1 MIKEAIY
8 HRPKNSYAYAY
19 DASTLHIRLRSK
31 KDDLTGVE
39 LIHGDP
45 YRWAEGH
52 MLSDKIP
59 MSLMASDE
67 LFDYWFIAISPEN
80 NRFVYQFEVTDDQET
95 WIFGEMG
102 FTKEIEQN
110 RFFRFPYLNAI
121 DVFDAP
127 AWVKDTVWYQIFPER
142 YANGNPERKTNTNE
156 VWGDI
161 PKPDSFFGGDFEGII
176 QHLDYLVELGISG
189 IYMTPIFESPTNH
202 KYDTTDYMK
211 IDPQFGDQETFRQLV
226 EACHARGIRVMLDAV
241 FNHSG
246 YGFGPFQDVVK
257 HGRKSRYADWF
268 HITSFGDEE
277 GDSLAYES
285 FAFTD
290 NMPKLRTSHPEVK
303 EYLLGVATYWIKEFD
318 IDGWRLDVAN
328 EVDHKFWREFR
339 NAVRAVKN
347 DVYIIAEVWNDAM
360 PWLQGDQFDSVM
372 NYPFTEAVIDFVAKE
387 KISATRFANLLVSH
401 LQLYPENVS
410 EVMFNLLGSHDT
422 ARILTQC
429 GDDSSRLKLAYLLL
443 FAYPGSPCIYYGDE
457 VGLTGDGD
465 DFAYYRRCMEWDP
478 KKQNQ
483 DLLGFVKRLIGI
495 RKSQPALTGNSRL
508 EMRYTDDATGVVVF
522 ARRSGD
528 QEIIVAMNA
537 GEQAAEFPLP
547 VAWQEKKITDLWTG
561 KELVLEQ
568 GAASNAETAE
578 KAETAGK
585 AVTAATAA
593 TTATTATTAIS
604 TTASAYRLEP
614 KQFCMLTINK

>member
-19 DASTLHIRLRSK
+19 DANTLHIRLRSK

-52 MLSDKIP
+52 MLSDKLP
-59 MSLMASDE
+59 MAKMTSDE

-80 NRFVYQFEVTDDQET
+80 KRFVYQFEVTDGSET
-95 WIFGEMG
+95 WVLGEMG
-102 FTKEIEQN
+102 FTQDLEDN

-142 YANGNPERKTNTNE
+142 FANGNPERKTNTNG
-156 VWGDI
+156 VWGDV

-176 QHLDYLVELGISG
+176 QHLDYLAELGISG
-189 IYMTPIFESPTNH
+189 IYMTPIFEAPTNH
-202 KYDTTDYMK
+202 KYDTIDYMK
-211 IDPQFGDQETFRQLV
+211 IDPQFGDKETFRQLV
-226 EACHARGIRVMLDAV
+226 KACHERGIRVMLDAV

-246 YGFGPFQDVVK
+246 YGFAPFQDVLK
-257 HGRKSRYADWF
+257 NGASSRYADWF
-268 HITSFGDEE
+268 HMISFGEEE
-277 GDSLAYES
+277 GDLPAYES

-290 NMPKLRTSHPEVK
+290 IMPKLKTSNPEVK
-303 EYLLGVATYWIKEFD
+303 EYLLGVAKYWIEEFD

-339 NAVRAVKN
+339 NTVRAAKD
-347 DVYIIAEVWNDAM
+347 DVYIIAEIWNDAM

-372 NYPFTEAVIDFVAKE
+372 NYPFTEAVIDFIAKG
-387 KISATRFANLLVSH
+387 KIGATRFGNLLTSH

-422 ARILTQC
+422 ARVLTQC
-429 GDDSSRLKLAYLLL
+429 GDDTSKLKLAFLLL
-443 FAYPGSPCIYYGDE
+443 FTYPGSPCIYYGDE

-478 KKQNQ
+478 EKQDQ
-483 DLLGFVKRLIGI
+483 DLLDSVKRLIAI
-495 RKSQPALTGNSRL
+495 RKSHPALTANSRL
-508 EMRYTDDATGVVVF
+508 QVLKSEDASGLFVF
-522 ARRSGD
+522 SRSQGD
-528 QEIIVAMNA
+528 QEIVVALNN
-537 GEQAAEFPLP
+537 GAEP
-547 VAWQEKKITDLWTG
+547 VAFPVPSDWQGKKLSDLWTG
-561 KELVLEQ
+561 QDIASES
-568 GAASNAETAE
+568 GIAACL
-578 KAETAGK
+578 
-585 AVTAATAA
+585 
-593 TTATTATTAIS
+593 
-604 TTASAYRLEP
+604 LEP
-614 KQFCMLTINK
+614 KQFRIITINK

>member
-19 DASTLHIRLRSK
+19 DANTLHIRLRSK

-59 MSLMASDE
+59 MTKLTSDE

-80 NRFVYQFEVTDDQET
+80 KRFVYQFEVTDGNET
-95 WIFGEMG
+95 WVLGEMG
-102 FTKEIEQN
+102 FTQDVEDN

-142 YANGNPERKTNTNE
+142 FANGNPERKTNTNG

-161 PKPDSFFGGDFEGII
+161 PQPDSFFGGDFEGII
-176 QHLDYLVELGISG
+176 QHLDHLTDLGITG
-189 IYMTPIFESPTNH
+189 IYMTPIFEAPTNH
-202 KYDTTDYMK
+202 KYDTIDYMK
-211 IDPQFGDQETFRQLV
+211 IDPQFGDKETFRQLV
-226 EACHARGIRVMLDAV
+226 KACHERGIRVMLDAV

-246 YGFGPFQDVVK
+246 YGFAPFQDVLK
-257 HGRKSRYADWF
+257 NGTSSRYADWF
-268 HITSFGDEE
+268 HMLSFGEEE
-277 GDSLAYES
+277 GDHPAYES

-290 NMPKLRTSHPEVK
+290 NMPKLKTSNPEVK
-303 EYLLGVATYWIKEFD
+303 EYLLGVAKYWIEEFD

-339 NAVRAVKN
+339 NTVRAAKD
-347 DVYIIAEVWNDAM
+347 DVYIIAEIWNDAM

-372 NYPFTEAVIDFVAKE
+372 NYPFTEAVIDFIAKR
-387 KISATRFANLLVSH
+387 KIGATRFGNLLTSH

-422 ARILTQC
+422 ARVLTQC
-429 GDDSSRLKLAYLLL
+429 GDDTSKLKLAFLLL
-443 FAYPGSPCIYYGDE
+443 FTYPGSPCIYYGDE

-478 KKQNQ
+478 AKQDQ
-483 DLLGFVKRLIGI
+483 DLLGSVKRLIAI
-495 RKSQPALTGNSRL
+495 RKSHPALTANSRL
-508 EMRYTDDATGVVVF
+508 QVLTSDDASGLFVF
-522 ARRSGD
+522 SRSQGD
-528 QEIIVAMNA
+528 QEIVVALNNGKEA
-537 GEQAAEFPLP
+537 SAFKLP
-547 VAWQEKKITDLWTG
+547 AKWLGQNVTDLWSG
-561 KELVLEQ
+561 
-568 GAASNAETAE
+568 ETVE
-578 KAETAGK
+578 F
-585 AVTAATAA
+585 
-593 TTATTATTAIS
+593 S
-604 TTASAYRLEP
+604 SQTASYPLEP
-614 KQFCMLTINK
+614 LQFRILAIHK